1 MDSFGVGAKTLDGK
15 GFSQGRSETGN
26 DSCEHQKK
34 GGDMSRGE
42 EGVRELM
49 EAGVREGVFPG
60 GVALWGDR
68 REIRGEVAVG
78 VGRLTPP
85 EPLPPVTSRTLF
97 DLASLT
103 KPLVTGALVL
113 LMVSEGK
120 MSLDS
125 PLSGSLSPSRGSRWG
140 EVSLRDLLS
149 HASGLPAWAPLY
161 MKIDTSL
168 PVEERKRQ
176 LLREILALSPAG
188 ERGKASLYSDF
199 GFMLLGWALE
209 EVAGE
214 RLDVLFRRRLM
225 GPLGLSG
232 VDFLSEGSSLP
243 WQEADRDRR
252 FAATEVDPE
261 TGEPWVGVVH
271 DEHARCLGGV
281 SGHAGLFATARGVW
295 QLARPW
301 MARQGE
307 GGIFPERLLEE
318 FTRRREPLEWALG
331 FDTPTPG
338 SSSGTRM
345 TPEAS
350 VGHLGYAG
358 TSVWMDRARD
368 RIVVLLTNRVHPTRT
383 NNRIREFRP
392 RLHDRV
398 AEAF

>member
-1 MDSFGVGAKTLDGK
+1 
-15 GFSQGRSETGN
+15 
-26 DSCEHQKK
+26 
-34 GGDMSRGE
+34 MSRGE

-49 EAGVREGVFPG
+49 EAGCREGIFPG
-60 GVALWGDR
+60 GVVLWGDR
-68 REIRGEVAVG
+68 GTVRGEVAVG
-78 VGRLTPP
+78 VARLTPP
-85 EPLPPVTSRTLF
+85 EPLPPVTPHTLF

-103 KPLVTGALVL
+103 KPLATGALVL
-113 LMVSEGK
+113 LMAAEGK
-120 MSLDS
+120 MALDAPLRESL
-125 PLSGSLSPSRGSRWG
+125 PPARGSRWG

-161 MKIDTSL
+161 RKIDARL
-168 PVEERKRQ
+168 PVEERKGQ
-176 LLREILALSPAG
+176 LLREILALAPAG
-188 ERGKASLYSDF
+188 ERGKTSLYSDF

-214 RLDVLFRRRLM
+214 RLDALFRRRLA
-225 GPLGLSG
+225 GPLRLSG

-243 WQEADRDRR
+243 WKDRDRDNR

-261 TGEPWVGVVH
+261 TGEPRVGVVH
-271 DEHARCLGGV
+271 DEHSRCLGGV

-295 QLARPW
+295 QLSRPW
-301 MARQGE
+301 MVRTGE
-307 GGIFPERLLEE
+307 EGIFPERLLKE

-350 VGHLGYAG
+350 IGHLGYAG

>member
-1 MDSFGVGAKTLDGK
+1 MR
-15 GFSQGRSETGN
+15 QGEAA
-26 DSCEHQKK
+26 
-34 GGDMSRGE
+34 
-42 EGVRELM
+42 VREMM
-49 EAGVREGVFPG
+49 EAGCREGVFPG
-60 GVALWGDR
+60 GVVLWGDR

-78 VGRLTPP
+78 VARQTPP
-85 EPLPPVTSRTLF
+85 EPLPPVTPRTIF

-103 KPLVTGALVL
+103 KPLVTAALVL
-113 LMVSEGK
+113 LLVSEGR
-120 MSLDS
+120 MALDS
-125 PLSGSLSPSRGSRWG
+125 RLSESLSAARGTRWG

-161 MKIDTSL
+161 MKIDGNL

-176 LLREILALSPAG
+176 LVGEILSLAPAK
-188 ERGKASLYSDF
+188 ERGKTALYSDF

-209 EVAGE
+209 ERSGE
-214 RLDVLFRRRLM
+214 RLDTLFRRRLVV
-225 GPLGLSG
+225 PLGLSG

-243 WQEADRDRR
+243 WQEPDRDRY

-261 TGEPWVGVVH
+261 SGEPLVGVVH

-301 MARQGE
+301 MARKGE
-307 GGIFPERLLEE
+307 RGIFPEELLVE

-331 FDTPTPG
+331 FDTPTPD

-345 TPEAS
+345 TPGS
-350 VGHLGYAG
+350 SIGHLGYAG
-358 TSVWMDRARD
+358 TSLWMDRAQD